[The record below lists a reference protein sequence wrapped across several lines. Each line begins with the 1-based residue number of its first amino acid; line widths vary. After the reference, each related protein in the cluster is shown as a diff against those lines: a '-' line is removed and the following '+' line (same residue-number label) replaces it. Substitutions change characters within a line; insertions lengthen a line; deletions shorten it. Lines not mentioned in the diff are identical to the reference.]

1 MSPGVCVTVSPQE
14 EDEEYN
20 DDELNP
26 FSSLGDEV
34 CDALTS
40 EREAP
45 TSKYSRVARAD
56 WGIPSF
62 REQIDRNITNFTLVR
77 LDRTPEEISKSVTIE
92 LQHRTHSTGSDL
104 WDSALVLAHAL
115 PLPSFLQTILK
126 ENDCNQLVDALWFHE
141 TRILELGSGTGALG
155 LYCAKCLGAKHVT
168 MTDLPANLDLI
179 QSNAQLN
186 ECTDNITIAPLDW
199 TDAENSNEE
208 VFQEG
213 FDLIIGTDLCEYTTS
228 HDGRRTKR
236 KRLRS
241 ALIRISQTVVSI
253 FIHSFTICSKSL
265 GSLGHNHFQTIEEGG
280 DPVPIYPFSSDVAT
294 TNGNPL
300 LRRAIRL
307 FILFSSGTPSR
318 FESSKTTERILASKV
333 PRPGSN
339 SCPSHYTR

>member
-1 MSPGVCVTVSPQE
+1 MSPGVPVSHQE
-14 EDEEYN
+14 EDDEYN
-20 DDELNP
+20 NDELNP
-26 FSSLGDEV
+26 FSSLGDEI
-34 CDALTS
+34 CDAFLTS

-45 TSKYSRVARAD
+45 TSKWSRAARVD

-62 REQIDRNITNFTLVR
+62 QEQIDRNITNFTLAR
-77 LDRTPEEISKSVTIE
+77 LDGTPLEEISKSVTIE
-92 LQHRTHSTGSDL
+92 LQHRKHSTGSDL

-126 ENDCNQLVDALWFHE
+126 ADNCNQVVDALWFHE

-186 ECTDNITIAPLDW
+186 EIFCKDHITIAPLDW
-199 TDAENSNEE
+199 ADAEDSNEE

-213 FDLIIGTDLCEYTTS
+213 FDLIIGTDLCAYTT
-228 HDGRRTKR
+228 TAVVPQE
-236 KRLRS
+236 S
-241 ALIRISQTVVSI
+241 AISQTVVSL
-253 FIHSFTICSKSL
+253 FIHSFTICSSSL
-265 GSLGHNHFQTIEEGG
+265 GSPGHDHFQTIEEGG
-280 DPVPIYPFSSDVAT
+280 DDPVPIYPFLSENST
-294 TNGNPL
+294 THGNHL

-339 SCPSHYTR
+339 SCPSHYTS